1 LVKARQIARQS
12 RWELEMEFQALVG
25 RVRGEFNEMP
35 DLRLTL
41 TEASRLWGIDADACR
56 TVIDAL
62 VAVAFL
68 RWTSGNTVVRAA
80 S

>member
-1 LVKARQIARQS
+1 
-12 RWELEMEFQALVG
+12 MEFQALVG

-41 TEASRLWGIDADACR
+41 TEASRLWGIDADVCR

-62 VAVAFL
+62 VAAAFL
-68 RWTSGNTVVRAA
+68 RWTEGGTVVRAA